1 MISLCV
7 CSLTGALLIYE
18 ASRIIIYSDLYV
30 AKHDAIAVSLLRE
43 ISNRGQSG
51 EDL

>member
-1 MISLCV
+1 MLIQV
-7 CSLTGALLIYE
+7 LLIQV
-18 ASRIIIYSDLYV
+18 ASHNNYLYCLCI
-30 AKHDAIAVSLLRE
+30 AKQYVIAVSLLRE

>member
-1 MISLCV
+1 MLIQV
-7 CSLTGALLIYE
+7 LLIQV
-18 ASRIIIYSDLYV
+18 ASHNNYLYRLYI
-30 AKHDAIAVSLLRE
+30 AKQYVIAVSLLRE